1 MSTSILT
8 YTEQAEVAAACTEFL
23 LEQTTD
29 LISLHDPCDIGTYRY
44 ASASFQ
50 TVLGYDPAW
59 LIGQDGSALVHP
71 DDLKLVHE
79 QWASLNTDST
89 TQATIRYHHAD
100 ASLRWVEMRWSRFRQ
115 RNRSS
120 IIAVG
125 RDVTTH
131 KQLET
136 RFNQI
141 QKLNS
146 IGRLAAGVAHD
157 FHNVMTGIN
166 GYAALALLSLPPHS
180 DVRSDLEE
188 IQRSTARA
196 TSLTDQLLAF
206 ARREIG
212 TPAII
217 NINDVICNIDRLLRR
232 IVGEDIELVIIPA
245 AAHGLVNVDTAQ
257 IEQVLMNLVV
267 NARDAMPFGGQLAI
281 ETRNVQW
288 DQVRERAHSAIKPG
302 SYLSLNIS
310 DTGIG
315 MDAGTLQRIFEPFFT
330 AKQAGYGTGLGL
342 AICDEII
349 KQHGGHICVD
359 SEPGE
364 GTSFTIYLPQ
374 VDTNPIETAYTHKI
388 GAGYLPR
395 GDETVLV
402 VEDEPTVLLP
412 IARLLRRQGYT
423 VLTASNGE
431 EAIATAQMH
440 QCAMHVLLTDLVLP
454 KLNGTIVAE
463 RLIALY
469 PDLKV
474 IFTSG
479 YAATTADHDDRS
491 TRRCAFLPK
500 PFSHAELAQTVRA
513 VLDANAID
521 EPISVC
527 ACASNI
533 SS

>member
-1 MSTSILT
+1 
-8 YTEQAEVAAACTEFL
+8 
-23 LEQTTD
+23 
-29 LISLHDPCDIGTYRY
+29 
-44 ASASFQ
+44 
-50 TVLGYDPAW
+50 
-59 LIGQDGSALVHP
+59 
-71 DDLKLVHE
+71 
-79 QWASLNTDST
+79 
-89 TQATIRYHHAD
+89 
-100 ASLRWVEMRWSRFRQ
+100 
-115 RNRSS
+115 
-120 IIAVG
+120 
-125 RDVTTH
+125 
-131 KQLET
+131 
-136 RFNQI
+136 
-141 QKLNS
+141 
-146 IGRLAAGVAHD
+146 
-157 FHNVMTGIN
+157 
-166 GYAALALLSLPPHS
+166 LLSLPPHS
-180 DVRSDLEE
+180 DVRGDLEE
-188 IQRSTARA
+188 IQRATARA

-206 ARREIG
+206 ARREIS

-217 NINDVICNIDRLLRR
+217 NLNDVICDIDRLLRR
-232 IVGEDIELVIIPA
+232 VVGEDIELVIVPA
-245 AAHGLVNVDTAQ
+245 AEHGLVNVDTAQ

-281 ETRNVQW
+281 ETHNVQW
-288 DQVRERAHSAIKPG
+288 DHVREHAHSAIKPG
-302 SYLSLNIS
+302 SYLLLKIS

-330 AKQAGYGTGLGL
+330 TKQVGHGTGLGL

-349 KQHGGHICVD
+349 KQHGGYICVD

-374 VDTNPIETAYTHKI
+374 MDANPIETTYTHKTR
-388 GAGYLPR
+388 AGYLPR
-395 GDETVLV
+395 GHETVLV

-431 EAIATAQMH
+431 EAIAIAQMH

-479 YAATTADHDDRS
+479 YAATTTDHDDRS
-491 TRRCAFLPK
+491 TGRRAFLPK

-521 EPISVC
+521 
-527 ACASNI
+527 
-533 SS
+533 

>member
-1 MSTSILT
+1 MSTQIQV
-8 YTEQAEVAAACTEFL
+8 YTEQTEGAAACAEL
-23 LEQTTD
+23 LFEHTTD
-29 LISLHDPCDIGTYRY
+29 LISLHDPSDTGTYRY
-44 ASASFQ
+44 ASSSFQ
-50 TVLGYDPAW
+50 TMLGYDPAR
-59 LIGQDGSALVHP
+59 LIGQHGTALVHP
-71 DDLKLVHE
+71 DDQELVHA
-79 QWASLNTDST
+79 QWASLNTAST

-115 RNRSS
+115 RNRSA

-125 RDVTTH
+125 RDVTAYKH
-131 KQLET
+131 LET
-136 RFNQI
+136 RLNQI

-166 GYAALALLSLPPHS
+166 GYAALALLSLPAHS
-180 DVRSDLEE
+180 DVRGDLEE

-196 TSLTDQLLAF
+196 TSLTDQLLTF
-206 ARREIG
+206 ARREIS
-212 TPAII
+212 TPTVI
-217 NINDVICNIDRLLRR
+217 NINDVICDIDRLLRR
-232 IVGEDIELVIIPA
+232 VVGEDIELVIVPA
-245 AAHGLVNVDTAQ
+245 AEHGLVNVDTAQ

-281 ETRNVQW
+281 ETRNVLL
-288 DQVRERAHSAIKPG
+288 DQMLEHKHSAILPG
-302 SYLSLNIS
+302 PYLLLKIS

-315 MDAGTLQRIFEPFFT
+315 MDAGTLQRVFEPFFT
-330 AKQAGYGTGLGL
+330 TKQAGHGTGLGL

-349 KQHGGHICVD
+349 KHHGGHICVD

-374 VDTNPIETAYTHKI
+374 MDGNPIKTAYTRKT
-388 GAGYLPR
+388 GADHLPD
-395 GDETVLV
+395 GHETVLL
-402 VEDEPTVLLP
+402 VEDEPSVLIP

-431 EAIATAQMH
+431 EAISIAQTH
-440 QCAMHVLLTDLVLP
+440 QRAMHVLLTDVILP
-454 KLNGTIVAE
+454 KLSGTIVAE
-463 RLIALY
+463 RLTALY

-479 YAATTADHDDRS
+479 YAATTTDHDDLSTGRS
-491 TRRCAFLPK
+491 AFLPK
-500 PFSHAELAQTVRA
+500 PFSHAELAQKVRA

-521 EPISVC
+521 
-527 ACASNI
+527 
-533 SS
+533 

>member
-1 MSTSILT
+1 MSTPILT
-8 YTEQAEVAAACTEFL
+8 YTEQTEVAAACTEL
-23 LEQTTD
+23 LFEHTTD
-29 LISLHDPCDIGTYRY
+29 LISLHDPSGIGTYRY
-44 ASASFQ
+44 ANSSFQ
-50 TVLGYDPAW
+50 TMLGYDPAR
-59 LIGQDGSALVHP
+59 LIGQDGTALVHP
-71 DDLKLVHE
+71 DDLELVHE

-89 TQATIRYHHAD
+89 TQATIRYQHAD

-125 RDVTTH
+125 RDVTAYKH
-131 KQLET
+131 LET

-166 GYAALALLSLPPHS
+166 GYAALALLALPAQS
-180 DVRSDLEE
+180 DVRGDLEE

-196 TSLTDQLLAF
+196 TTLTDQLLAF

-212 TPAII
+212 TPASIDL
-217 NINDVICNIDRLLRR
+217 NDVICDIGRLLRR
-232 IVGEDIELVIIPA
+232 VVGEDIELVVLPA
-245 AAHGLVNVDTAQ
+245 AEYGLVNIDAGQ

-267 NARDAMPFGGQLAI
+267 NARDAMPFGGQLTI
-281 ETRNVQW
+281 ETHNVLLEH
-288 DQVRERAHSAIKPG
+288 VVEHECLKVPPG
-302 SYLSLNIS
+302 SYLLLKIS

-315 MDAGTLQRIFEPFFT
+315 MDAGTLQHIFEPFFT
-330 AKQAGYGTGLGL
+330 TKKAGHGTGLGL
-342 AICDEII
+342 AICNEII
-349 KQHGGHICVD
+349 KQHGGHIRVS

-364 GTSFTIYLPQ
+364 GTCFTIYLPQ
-374 VDTNPIETAYTHKI
+374 MDGNPIKTTYTHKTE
-388 GAGYLPR
+388 AGHLPR
-395 GDETVLV
+395 GHETVLF
-402 VEDEPTVLLP
+402 VEDEPSVRIP

-431 EAIATAQMH
+431 EAISIAQTHQRSMH
-440 QCAMHVLLTDLVLP
+440 MLLTDLVLP
-454 KLNGTIVAE
+454 KLGGIIVAE
-463 RLIALY
+463 RLTARY

-479 YAATTADHDDRS
+479 YAATTMDHYDHS
-491 TRRCAFLPK
+491 IRRNAFLPK
-500 PFSHAELAQTVRA
+500 PFSHAELAQKVRA

-521 EPISVC
+521 
-527 ACASNI
+527 
-533 SS
+533 

>member
-1 MSTSILT
+1 MSTQIQA
-8 YTEQAEVAAACTEFL
+8 YTEQTEVAAACAELVF
-23 LEQTTD
+23 EHTTD
-29 LISLHDPCDIGTYRY
+29 LISLHDPSDIGTYCY
-44 ASASFQ
+44 ASSSFQ
-50 TVLGYDPAW
+50 TMLGYDPAR
-59 LIGQDGSALVHP
+59 LIGQHGTALVHA
-71 DDLKLVHE
+71 DDMALVRE

-100 ASLRWVEMRWSRFRQ
+100 ASLRWVEMRWRRFRQ
-115 RNRSS
+115 QNCSS
-120 IIAVG
+120 IIAIG
-125 RDVTTH
+125 RDVTAYKH
-131 KQLET
+131 LET
-136 RFNQI
+136 RLNQI

-166 GYAALALLSLPPHS
+166 GYAALALLSLPAHS
-180 DVRSDLEE
+180 DVRGDLEE

-196 TSLTDQLLAF
+196 TSLIDQLLSF
-206 ARREIG
+206 ARREVS

-217 NINDVICNIDRLLRR
+217 NINDVVCDIDRLLRR
-232 IVGEDIELVIIPA
+232 VVGEDIELVIVPA
-245 AAHGLVNVDTAQ
+245 ADQGLVNVDTAQ
-257 IEQVLMNLVV
+257 IEQVLMNLAV
-267 NARDAMPFGGQLAI
+267 NARDAMPFGGQLSI
-281 ETRNVQW
+281 ETRNVLL
-288 DQVRERAHSAIKPG
+288 DQVFEHARSTIIPG
-302 SYLSLNIS
+302 SYLLLKIS

-315 MDAGTLQRIFEPFFT
+315 MDAGTLQHIFEPFFT
-330 AKQAGYGTGLGL
+330 TKQAGHGSGLGL

-364 GTSFTIYLPQ
+364 GTSFTIYLPRM
-374 VDTNPIETAYTHKI
+374 DGNPIKTAFIHKTR
-388 GAGYLPR
+388 AGHLPR
-395 GDETVLV
+395 GHETVLL

-423 VLTASNGE
+423 VLTASNAE
-431 EAIATAQMH
+431 EAISLAQTH
-440 QCAMHVLLTDLVLP
+440 QRAMHVLLTDLVLP

-479 YAATTADHDDRS
+479 YAATTKDHHDRFIRKS
-491 TRRCAFLPK
+491 AFLPK

-513 VLDANAID
+513 ILDANAID
-521 EPISVC
+521 
-527 ACASNI
+527 
-533 SS
+533 